1 MFWSSL
7 VIVNYMNI
15 KADLHWNDDL
25 CEVDLKDFFDIGDHE
40 GEDVEPTKNVE
51 ILLALMWDVAW
62 W

>member
-1 MFWSSL
+1 
-7 VIVNYMNI
+7 MNI

-25 CEVDLKDFFDIGDHE
+25 CEVDLKDFFDVGDHE

>member
-1 MFWSSL
+1 
-7 VIVNYMNI
+7 MNI

-25 CEVDLKDFFDIGDHE
+25 CEVDLKDFFDIGHGDHE
-40 GEDVEPTKNVE
+40 GEDVELMKNVE